1 MAEISK
7 NERDNLWKELKLSWA
22 SLKRGS
28 SANEAQKTAAKTRIN
43 EIQDELGLD
52 KTDWEVPYQKGQ
64 VSKTSGGSAAGSTS
78 IGTESIQKALDAILN
93 RCREIQ
99 EEQSKMRADMGRF
112 DATLATLISVQKEAA

>member
-7 NERDNLWKELKLSWA
+7 TERDNLWKELKLSWA

-28 SANEAQKTAAKTRIN
+28 SANEAQTTAAKTRIN

-78 IGTESIQKALDAILN
+78 IGTESIQKALDAAVSAD
-93 RCREIQ
+93 E
-99 EEQSKMRADMGRF
+99 RA
-112 DATLATLISVQKEAA
+112 SVYLPQGTYKVTSTIIIPTTDFTVI